1 MWSGKVMR
9 YAMQPGEEAEKR
21 RPAGG
26 GGAWRGGGGHDNPV
40 FLRVN
45 RVIVAGDGVVRARRR
60 RRR

>member
-1 MWSGKVMR
+1 MR

>member
-26 GGAWRGGGGHDNPV
+26 GGAWRGGEAMTIL
-40 FLRVN
+40 FFS
-45 RVIVAGDGVVRARRR
+45 A
-60 RRR
+60 